1 MEIGRFEYFLSLN
14 EISDALSILVNT
26 ENFAKTIIKLAY
38 GEFKIGFWD
47 ENPLTMGNAGVLF
60 LVMDHS
66 LQ

>member
-38 GEFKIGFWD
+38 GEFKIGF
-47 ENPLTMGNAGVLF
+47 
-60 LVMDHS
+60 
-66 LQ
+66 